1 MSDGWAIETEA
12 LTKRYRTFEA
22 VRSLDLKVARR
33 GITGF
38 LGRNGAGKSTTIKML
53 LGMTHPTSG
62 SGRVVNRRI
71 DDRTDSVEMRR
82 RVAYV
87 AEDKQTY
94 GYLTV
99 EQMIRFTRAFY
110 SDWDGARER
119 RLLDAYGL
127 PPRRKVKALSKGMRT
142 KLALLLTL
150 SRRPE
155 LLMLDEPSEG
165 LDPVSIEELLQTLV
179 GTAADGTTVFFSS
192 HQIAEVERIADRVC
206 IIDGGRLAADL
217 SLDYMRQEYRRITL
231 GFSGDPPSL
240 FTARHVPGIERVTT
254 SGRQIQVLVSANA
267 DALVAEARRAS
278 PVAVDVSTVG
288 LREVFLDTVQRGAG
302 EATR

>member
-142 KLALLLTL
+142 KLALLLAL

-155 LLMLDEPSEG
+155 LLILDEPSEG